1 VKTEII
7 VMNVETTGKET
18 TQGRNVTLILRIEM
32 TVQEIGIAL
41 SVIILILP
49 EETNVTDAGNLA
61 PEAVGEITETAETV
75 GVVIIIEA
83 KVEIVVTLVEE
94 TMAIVGK
101 GMEEEILERPSQ
113 ITTGIALN
121 VKIQIFHLELSVI
134 GVVNHVPEVA
144 EETQETAEIVVEE
157 TSEEAVEENDATVGE
172 EILTGIT
179 EIAEMTTEG
188 FLIEMILRLTKNEQN
203 LSRTI
208 SVKPEAKDLATL
220 TTTLQNQSCL
230 GNSNEI
236 EMIK

>member
-1 VKTEII
+1 MIE
-7 VMNVETTGKET
+7 ETSGKET
-18 TQGRNVTLILRIEM
+18 TQDLTVTLILGIEM
-32 TVQEIGIAL
+32 TVQGTGIAL
-41 SVIILILP
+41 SVTILILL
-49 EETNVTDAGNLA
+49 EETNVTDAENLA

-75 GVVIIIEA
+75 GVGTIIEA
-83 KVEIVVTLVEE
+83 KVETVVTLVEE

-121 VKIQIFHLELSVI
+121 VKIQISHLELSVI
-134 GVVNHVPEVA
+134 GAVNHVPEVA

-157 TSEEAVEENDATVGE
+157 TSEEAVEENVATVDE

-179 EIAEMTTEG
+179 EIAEMATED
-188 FLIEMILRLTKNEQN
+188 FLIEMILCLTTNDQN

-230 GNSNEI
+230 ENSNEI

>member
-1 VKTEII
+1 
-7 VMNVETTGKET
+7 M
-18 TQGRNVTLILRIEM
+18 L
-32 TVQEIGIAL
+32 
-41 SVIILILP
+41 
-49 EETNVTDAGNLA
+49 EETNVTDAENLA

-75 GVVIIIEA
+75 GVGTIIEA
-83 KVEIVVTLVEE
+83 KVETVVTLVEE

-101 GMEEEILERPSQ
+101 EMEEEILERPSQ

-121 VKIQIFHLELSVI
+121 VKIQISHLELSVI

-179 EIAEMTTEG
+179 EIAEMATED
-188 FLIEMILRLTKNEQN
+188 FLIEMILCLTTNDQN

-230 GNSNEI
+230 ENSNEI

>member
-1 VKTEII
+1 MIE
-7 VMNVETTGKET
+7 ETSGKET
-18 TQGRNVTLILRIEM
+18 TQDLTVTLILGIEM
-32 TVQEIGIAL
+32 TAQGTGIAL
-41 SVIILILP
+41 SVTILILL
-49 EETNVTDAGNLA
+49 EETNVTDAENLA

-75 GVVIIIEA
+75 GVGTIIEA
-83 KVEIVVTLVEE
+83 KVETVVTLVEE

-101 GMEEEILERPSQ
+101 EMEEEILERPSQ

-121 VKIQIFHLELSVI
+121 VKIQISHLELSVI
-134 GVVNHVPEVA
+134 GAVNHVPEVA

-157 TSEEAVEENDATVGE
+157 TSEGAVEENVATVDE

-179 EIAEMTTEG
+179 EIAEMATED
-188 FLIEMILRLTKNEQN
+188 FLIEMILCLTTNDQN

-230 GNSNEI
+230 ENSNEI

>member
-1 VKTEII
+1 MIE
-7 VMNVETTGKET
+7 ETSGKET
-18 TQGRNVTLILRIEM
+18 TQDLTVTLILGIEM
-32 TVQEIGIAL
+32 TVQGTGIAL
-41 SVIILILP
+41 SVTILILL
-49 EETNVTDAGNLA
+49 EETNVTDAENLA

-75 GVVIIIEA
+75 GVGTIIEA
-83 KVEIVVTLVEE
+83 KVETVVTLVEE

-101 GMEEEILERPSQ
+101 EMEEEILERPSQ

-121 VKIQIFHLELSVI
+121 VKIQISHLELSVI
-134 GVVNHVPEVA
+134 GAVNHVPEVA

-157 TSEEAVEENDATVGE
+157 TSEEAVEENVATVDE

-179 EIAEMTTEG
+179 EIAEMATED
-188 FLIEMILRLTKNEQN
+188 FLIEMILCLTTNDQN

-230 GNSNEI
+230 ENSNEI